1 MLAGVGPRAAGRLG
15 YDPATRRRVRRTSAR
30 LRPLLLPV
38 SVLLGAVLV
47 LGARAPQAVAPLA
60 PTVVEVPEGHVLV
73 AVRPDDPA
81 VLALAVP
88 GRRIDVYAG
97 MPFGAVP
104 YGAMSD
110 GALPSGTMSD
120 GAPDPSGGSTDVA
133 ATLVVRD
140 ALVVAPPSTAGSSTA
155 VDTSLDPSAAAAGG
169 LLPTGPEATDAL
181 ALVVTDQEAA
191 ALAARPDVALLIAV
205 RGPP

>member
-15 YDPATRRRVRRTSAR
+15 YDPATRRRVRRTGAR
-30 LRPLLLPV
+30 LRPLLLPM

-60 PTVVEVPEGHVLV
+60 PPVVEVPEGHVLV

-97 MPFGAVP
+97 MSYRATS
-104 YGAMSD
+104 YGA
-110 GALPSGTMSD
+110 L
-120 GAPDPSGGSTDVA
+120 DPPGGSIDVA
-133 ATLVVRD
+133 ATMVVRD
-140 ALVVAPPSTAGSSTA
+140 ALVVAPPSTAGPSTA
-155 VDTSLDPSAAAAGG
+155 VDTSFDPSVAGAGG
-169 LLPTGPEATDAL
+169 LLPTGPCATDAL
-181 ALVVTDQEAA
+181 TLVVTDHEAA
-191 ALAARPDVALLIAV
+191 ALATRPDVALLVAV

>member
-15 YDPATRRRVRRTSAR
+15 YDPATRRRVRRTGAR
-30 LRPLLLPV
+30 LRPLLLPM

-97 MPFGAVP
+97 MS
-104 YGAMSD
+104 YGAMSF
-110 GALPSGTMSD
+110 GAL
-120 GAPDPSGGSTDVA
+120 DPPGGSIDVA

-140 ALVVAPPSTAGSSTA
+140 ALVVAPPSTAGSSSA
-155 VDTSLDPSAAAAGG
+155 VDTSLDPSAAGAGG
-169 LLPTGPEATDAL
+169 LLPSGPGATDAL
-181 ALVVTDQEAA
+181 ALVVTDREAA
-191 ALAARPDVALLIAV
+191 ALAARPDVALLVAV

>member
-1 MLAGVGPRAAGRLG
+1 MLVGAGSRAAGRLG

-30 LRPLLLPV
+30 LRPVLLPV
-38 SVLLGAVLV
+38 SVLVGVVLLLG
-47 LGARAPQAVAPLA
+47 GRAPQAVVPLA
-60 PTVVEVPEGHVLV
+60 PTMVEVPEGHVLV

-97 MPFGAVP
+97 MPYGAVP
-104 YGAMSD
+104 YGA
-110 GALPSGTMSD
+110 L
-120 GAPDPSGGSTDVA
+120 DPSGGSTDVA
-133 ATLVVRD
+133 AALVVRD
-140 ALVVAPPSTAGSSTA
+140 ALVVEPPSRAGSSTA

-169 LLPTGPEATDAL
+169 LLTTGPGASDAL
-181 ALVVTDQEAA
+181 TLVVTDQEAA

-205 RGPP
+205 RGSP

>member
-38 SVLLGAVLV
+38 SVLLGTVLV
-47 LGARAPQAVAPLA
+47 LGAQAPQAVAPLA

-97 MPFGAVP
+97 MP
-104 YGAMSD
+104 YGAMSY
-110 GALPSGTMSD
+110 

-169 LLPTGPEATDAL
+169 LLPTGPGASDAL

-191 ALAARPDVALLIAV
+191 ALAARPDVALLVAV

>member
-15 YDPATRRRVRRTSAR
+15 YDPAGRRRVRRTSAR

-38 SVLLGAVLV
+38 AVLLGAVLV

-97 MPFGAVP
+97 MP
-104 YGAMSD
+104 YGATSY
-110 GALPSGTMSD
+110 GLMSD
-120 GAPDPSGGSTDVA
+120 GAPDPPGGSTDVA

-155 VDTSLDPSAAAAGG
+155 VDTSLDPSAAGAGG
-169 LLPTGPEATDAL
+169 LLPTGPGATDAL
-181 ALVVTDQEAA
+181 TLVVTDHEAA
-191 ALAARPDVALLIAV
+191 ALAARPDVALLVAV

>member
-15 YDPATRRRVRRTSAR
+15 YDPATRRRVRRTGAR
-30 LRPLLLPV
+30 LRPLLLPM

-47 LGARAPQAVAPLA
+47 LGARAPQAVAPLD

-97 MPFGAVP
+97 MP
-104 YGAMSD
+104 YGAMSYGAMPD
-110 GALPSGTMSD
+110 GAL
-120 GAPDPSGGSTDVA
+120 DPPGGSTDVA

-140 ALVVAPPSTAGSSTA
+140 ALVVAPPSTAGPSTA
-155 VDTSLDPSAAAAGG
+155 VDTSFDPSVAGAGG
-169 LLPTGPEATDAL
+169 LLPTGPGATDAL
-181 ALVVTDQEAA
+181 TLVVADHEAA
-191 ALAARPDVALLIAV
+191 ALAARPDVALLVAV